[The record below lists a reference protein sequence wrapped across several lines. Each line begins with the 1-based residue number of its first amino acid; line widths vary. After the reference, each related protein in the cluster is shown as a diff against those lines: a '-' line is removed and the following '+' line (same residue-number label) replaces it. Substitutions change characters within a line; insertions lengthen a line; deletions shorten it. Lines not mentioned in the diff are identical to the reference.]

1 MAVEFKSERQAFEPG
16 LPVSAHREGG
26 AVLDLRTRGA
36 RIESLA
42 LQIFEQSRLL
52 ATFLEGRP
60 CFDVPDTVARI
71 CGTGP
76 VAQQMSAVQG
86 LESALGCRPTAWIQA
101 MRRVMCCGE
110 WIANHTLHIY
120 LLAAPDFLGFPSLAE
135 MSRDFPNEVRRG
147 LRLYD
152 LGCELV
158 RLFHASSSRSAGI
171 RIGGFHHAPSKAQ
184 VRQLVA
190 RLRAALEDAEGLVA
204 WTGAIDLPCGEQPF
218 IDVALRQPDAYP
230 MFGGAIV
237 SSTGLD
243 IAAENFERHFHVRRD
258 PHSRTYYSLI
268 EGRSYLTGP
277 LARLNLNRDRLPGPV
292 AEALRKTG
300 IAFPSR
306 NIFHSIVARAA
317 EVYFALTEAVRLLD
331 GYEPQPS
338 YVEAGTRAGIGFGCT
353 EAPQGILSHRY
364 ELDAQGRVMRARIVS
379 PAMHNQARIE
389 EDLWGALQAFGT
401 ERTDEELRQHGE
413 RVIRNY
419 DPCIACS
426 TDFLDLNVVRC

>member
-16 LPVSAHREGG
+16 LPVPSRRDGD
-26 AVLDLRTRGA
+26 AVLDLRIRGA

-42 LQIFEQSRLL
+42 LQVFEQSRLL
-52 ATFLEGRP
+52 AAFLEGRP

-86 LESALGCRPTAWIQA
+86 LEAALGCRPTAWIQA

-135 MSRDFPNEVRRG
+135 MSRDFPDEVRRG

-158 RLFHASSSRSAGI
+158 RLFRASSSRSAGI
-171 RIGGFHHAPSKAQ
+171 RIGGFYHAPSKAQ
-184 VRQLVA
+184 VRQLVE

-204 WTGAIDLPCGEQPF
+204 WTGAIDLPRSEQAF
-218 IDVALRQPDAYP
+218 IDVALRQLDAYP

-243 IAAENFERHFHVRRD
+243 IADENFERHYHVRRD
-258 PHSRTYYSLI
+258 PHSRTDYSLL
-268 EGRSYLTGP
+268 ERRSYLTGP

-292 AEALRKTG
+292 SEALRKTG
-300 IAFPSR
+300 IVFPSR
-306 NIFHSIVARAA
+306 NIFHSLVARAA
-317 EVYFALTEAVRLLD
+317 ELYFALTDALRLLD
-331 GYEPQPS
+331 GYEPQRS
-338 YVEAGTRAGIGFGCT
+338 YVEARPRAGIGFGCT
-353 EAPQGILSHRY
+353 EAPHGILRHRY
-364 ELDAQGRVMRARIVS
+364 ELDAHGRVMRARIVS
-379 PAMHNQARIE
+379 PAVHNKACIE
-389 EDLWGALQAFGT
+389 EDLWRTFQAFGT
-401 ERTDEELRQHGE
+401 ERTDEELRLRGQ

-419 DPCIACS
+419 DPCITCS

>member
-1 MAVEFKSERQAFEPG
+1 MAVEFKSERQAFESG
-16 LPVSAHREGG
+16 LSIPARREGD
-26 AVLDLRTRGA
+26 AVLDLRIRGT

-52 ATFLEGRP
+52 AACLEGRP

-110 WIANHTLHIY
+110 WIASHTLHIY

-135 MSRDFPNEVRRG
+135 MSRDFPDEVRRG

-158 RLFHASSSRSAGI
+158 RLFRASSSRSAGI
-171 RIGGFHHAPSKAQ
+171 RIGGFYHAPSKVQ
-184 VRQLVA
+184 VRQLVE

-204 WTGAIDLPCGEQPF
+204 WAGAIDLPRSEQAF
-218 IDVALRQPDAYP
+218 IEVALSEPNAYP
-230 MFGGAIV
+230 MFGGWIV
-237 SSTGLD
+237 FSIGSD
-243 IAAENFERHFHVRRD
+243 IAAENFETHFHVRRD
-258 PHSRTYYSLI
+258 PYSKTDGSSTK
-268 EGRSYLTGP
+268 GRSYLTGP
-277 LARLNLNRDRLPGPV
+277 LARLNLNLDRLPGPV
-292 AEALRKTG
+292 ADALRKTG

-317 EVYFALTEAVRLLD
+317 EVYFALTEAIRLLD

-338 YVEAGTRAGIGFGCT
+338 YVDARTGAGIGFGCT
-353 EAPQGILSHRY
+353 EAPQGILRHRY
-364 ELDAQGRVMRARIVS
+364 ELDVHGRVMRARIVS

-389 EDLWGALQAFGT
+389 EDLWEALQAFGT
-401 ERTDEELRQHGE
+401 ERTDEELRLHGQ

-426 TDFLDLNVVRC
+426 TDFLQLNVVRC